1 MELAKQCQKI
11 KQTNN
16 TAKTGVAGGPR
27 TCIHEQVNTTNA
39 QENDKKKVE
48 TIKSAGVRKVA
59 KRGNDIKIAGEQQ
72 KRTGRQNK
80 QHNTQPQYPQ
90 ARSKK
95 QADGNSSKLG
105 GTGNFYPRKSV
116 TTKQC
121 TIGISKTV
129 CLTNTK
135 AKSTGEKPNT

>member
-1 MELAKQCQKI
+1 MYNNSFS
-11 KQTNN
+11 TNN
-16 TAKTGVAGGPR
+16 VKIQKRINKTVSKNKTNKQHRQKGCCRRP
-27 TCIHEQVNTTNA
+27 TCIHKQVNTTNA
-39 QENDKKKVE
+39 QENNKKKVE

-105 GTGNFYPRKSV
+105 GTGNFYPR
-116 TTKQC
+116 
-121 TIGISKTV
+121 
-129 CLTNTK
+129 
-135 AKSTGEKPNT
+135 